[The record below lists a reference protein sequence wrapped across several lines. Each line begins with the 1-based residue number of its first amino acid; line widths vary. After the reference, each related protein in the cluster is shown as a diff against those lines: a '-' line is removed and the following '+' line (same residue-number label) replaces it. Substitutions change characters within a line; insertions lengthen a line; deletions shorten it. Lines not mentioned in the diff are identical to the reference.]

1 MLEEPRNIVVRAPNW
16 LGDAV
21 MALPTFAALRER
33 YPGARIAAA
42 ARAHLADVFAACPA
56 IDEVIPVPRGAL
68 AIARHAWGLRAR
80 RFDLG
85 ILLTN
90 SFATAAWLRLAGAR
104 ERVGYARD
112 GRWFLLTRAEPATP
126 EILAAHQA
134 EYYFALLRG
143 CGINGPL
150 GRPRLAPTDE
160 AQKEAAAWLAAQ
172 GLTGR
177 RYAVIAPCSAF
188 GPVKDWPPE
197 RYGEV
202 ALALARDHGLDVLA
216 TGTPAQRETIA
227 RVCAPGAASADAGGA
242 PAAQATQA
250 TQSMGTRA
258 ASVHNAAG
266 AVSLRG
272 LFALIAGAS
281 VFVGG
286 DSGAAHAAA
295 ALGTPTVVIF
305 GITEP
310 SRTRPLGDD
319 AIIRVIGEG
328 GMETPDLHSPAVA
341 AAARRALEAIAPATV
356 LNAATGIMRG

>member
-56 IDEVIPVPRGAL
+56 IDEVILVPRGAL
-68 AIARHAWGLRAR
+68 ALARHAWGLRAR

-85 ILLTN
+85 VLLTN

-112 GRWFLLTRAEPATP
+112 GRGFLLTRAVAPTP

-134 EYYFALLRG
+134 EYYFALLG
-143 CGINGPL
+143 ECGINGPL
-150 GRPRLAPTDE
+150 ARPRLAPTQE

-197 RYGEV
+197 RYGAV
-202 ALALARDHGLDVLA
+202 ALTLARDHGLEALV
-216 TGTPAQRETIA
+216 TGTPDQRETIA
-227 RVCAPGAASADAGGA
+227 RVAAAGAGLPPSG
-242 PAAQATQA
+242 PQV
-250 TQSMGTRA
+250 RP
-258 ASVHNAAG
+258 AAG

-328 GMETPDLHSPAVA
+328 GMETPNLRSPAVA
-341 AAARRALEAIAPATV
+341 AAARRALEAIAPPTV
-356 LNAATGIMRG
+356 LNAATEIMRG

>member
-1 MLEEPRNIVVRAPNW
+1 MLEEPRDIVVRAPNW

-56 IDEVIPVPRGAL
+56 IDEVVPVPRGAL
-68 AIARHAWGLRAR
+68 ALARHAWGLRER

-85 ILLTN
+85 VLLTN
-90 SFATAAWLRLAGAR
+90 SFATAAWLWLSGAQ

-112 GRWFLLTRAEPATP
+112 GRSFLLTQAEPATP

-143 CGINGPL
+143 CGINGPM
-150 GRPRLAPTDE
+150 GRPRLAPTQE
-160 AQKEAAAWLAAQ
+160 AQKEAAAWLATQ

-177 RYAVIAPCSAF
+177 RYAVVAPCSAF

-197 RYGEV
+197 HYAEV
-202 ALALARDHGLDVLA
+202 ALALARDHGLDVLV
-216 TGTPAQRETIA
+216 TGTPTQREIIA
-227 RVCAPGAASADAGGA
+227 CVCAPGAASADAGGA
-242 PAAQATQA
+242 QAAPA
-250 TQSMGTRA
+250 TQSMGTPA

-328 GMETPDLHSPAVA
+328 GMETPNLRSPAVA
-341 AAARRALEAIAPATV
+341 AAARRALEAIAPTPV
-356 LNAATGIMRG
+356 LNAATEIMRR

>member
-1 MLEEPRNIVVRAPNW
+1 MLEEPLNIVVRAPNW

-56 IDEVIPVPRGAL
+56 IDEVIPVPRGAFAL
-68 AIARHAWGLRAR
+68 ARHAWGLRAR

-90 SFATAAWLRLAGAR
+90 SFATAAWLRLTGAR

-150 GRPRLAPTDE
+150 GRPRLAATEE

-177 RYAVIAPCSAF
+177 RYAVVAPCSAF

-197 RYGEV
+197 RYAEV
-202 ALALARDHGLDVLA
+202 ALALARDHGLDVLV
-216 TGTPAQRETIA
+216 TGTPAQREIIA
-227 RVCAPGAASADAGGA
+227 RVCAPGAALTGAGGT
-242 PAAQATQA
+242 PAAQATE
-250 TQSMGTRA
+250 TRA

-272 LFALIAGAS
+272 LFALIADAA

-356 LNAATGIMRG
+356 LNAATEIMRS